1 VSTSLLILNKLEQLV
16 QQFVCVADLGLQP
29 LNVLTTVKNGL
40 LLD

>member
-1 VSTSLLILNKLEQLV
+1 MSTRLLILHKLEQLV

-29 LNVLTTVKNGL
+29 LNVLATVKNGL